1 MRLSDQDRGLK
12 AHCGPCEAFP
22 PFLSL
27 PTVSATSGLFYQ
39 EEGVVLGR
47 WGAPLQAGIGEGPLP
62 SELRLSKQDIT
73 RGGGGGILPEGINQ
87 TISSGICPL
96 S

>member
-1 MRLSDQDRGLK
+1 M
-12 AHCGPCEAFP
+12 
-22 PFLSL
+22 
-27 PTVSATSGLFYQ
+27 
-39 EEGVVLGR
+39 VLGR